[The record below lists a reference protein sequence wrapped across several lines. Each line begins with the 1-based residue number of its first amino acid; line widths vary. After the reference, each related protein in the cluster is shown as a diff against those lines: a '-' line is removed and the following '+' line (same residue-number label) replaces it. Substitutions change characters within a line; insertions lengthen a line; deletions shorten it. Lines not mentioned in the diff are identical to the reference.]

1 MNDALIALIRT
12 VVPTLVG
19 ALTAWLA
26 SVGLQLDA
34 ETSAALI
41 VALTGLFSGLYYTVI
56 RFLAERFPWV
66 NWLLGYNA
74 TPSYSETEPVG

>member
-1 MNDALIALIRT
+1 MHETLIALIRT

-26 SVGLQLDA
+26 SVGLNLDA
-34 ETSAALI
+34 DTGAALI
-41 VALTGLFSGLYYTVI
+41 IALTGLFTGLYYTSV
-56 RFLAERFPWV
+56 RLLAERYPAM

-74 TPSYSETEPVG
+74 TPSYSSAE